1 MEKSEYKTLK
11 EQLFSR
17 RRNGFDRL
25 DGAER
30 GALEAYCTDY
40 KAFLDAGKTE
50 RLCAAEV
57 IRLAEQLGV
66 ARSTLYRRLRKFGI
80 IE

>member
-1 MEKSEYKTLK
+1 MEKSEYKALK

-50 RLCAAEV
+50 RLCAAESDPPGGGG
-57 IRLAEQLGV
+57 RLPPLCPGH
-66 ARSTLYRRLRKFGI
+66 GG
-80 IE
+80 